1 MVDRSG
7 FRRGAVAKRVRL
19 GIRGTVAY
27 ECMDDISE
35 HDDLARGEL
44 ELDALSESPTPGGV
58 KTSRTS
64 KPGIRRLVDPSRRID
79 YSGVWGNR
87 GSRGLGHLGARGEP
101 EALRAIVLRGWTG
114 KTAPDDASS

>member
-1 MVDRSG
+1 M
-7 FRRGAVAKRVRL
+7 AKRVHL
-19 GIRGTVAY
+19 GFRGTAAD
-27 ECMDDISE
+27 ECVDDISE

-64 KPGIRRLVDPSRRID
+64 KRGIRRLVDPSRRID

-87 GSRGLGHLGARGEP
+87 GSRGLGHLGALGEP